1 MQAGASEAKIAA
13 VAGAATSQLF
23 GESEKAALEYAEAM
37 TITDR
42 KVSDQLFARVRV
54 HFAEAQIVELTAAV
68 ALENF
73 RSKFNV
79 ALGIEAQGFCVLKS
93 RE

>member
-1 MQAGASEAKIAA
+1 MQAGASEAKIAE
-13 VAGAATSQLF
+13 VTDAATSHLF

-37 TITDR
+37 TFTDR
-42 KVSDQLFARVRV
+42 KVTDHLFARVRA
-54 HFAEAQIVELTAAV
+54 HFTETQIVELTAAV

-79 ALGIEAQGFCVLKS
+79 ALGIEAQGFCALK
-93 RE
+93 